1 MNFCANC
8 MWGDKC
14 SAPDGCEYYDPLDDT
29 HLEIT
34 YNRTA
39 FEKEWADYI
48 YERSLEGGDWNNY

>member
-1 MNFCANC
+1 